1 MDTFELNG
9 SSFVGTATNQPLGK
23 QKSVLANAVG
33 TVTATFFP
41 VRFNNEAVGTG
52 NGVVTVFTLDNPA
65 VQAGVEVYV
74 DGVLKTLTTDYTIVL
89 ATGTI
94 TFLVAPVNGAA
105 ITASYYGTVTKAIPM
120 IAGQSVN
127 IGGVCSGITSTAS
140 VTIS

>member
-1 MDTFELNG
+1 MDNFELNG

-41 VRFNNEAVGTG
+41 VRFNDEVVGTA
-52 NGVVTVFTLDNPA
+52 NGIATVFVLDNPA
-65 VQAGVEVYV
+65 VQEGVEVYV
-74 DGVLKTLTTDYTIVL
+74 DGVLKTITTDYTIVL

-94 TFLVAPVNGAA
+94 TFLVAPINLAV